1 VRRWAGLCLLAGFV
15 IAPGALAEPIEV
27 TVRPFEQFWLT
38 GGDDAD
44 APLQFLG
51 GLDISSPDRDFGGYS
66 GIAVA
71 GDGSEILLIGDSGS
85 FVRARLVHEDGRLV
99 GIAEAEIDSLFPEG
113 DGSKKASDAED
124 VALDPQNPQ
133 RGVIVRERQANAML
147 TFEMDDGQPTDFAP
161 MLVGADDRIL
171 RSNKGL
177 ESVAYAPAAS
187 PAAGKIIAIAERAP
201 RGAENIPG
209 WIAGVGTFEILPHD
223 DFDVS
228 SARFLPDGDLVL
240 LERRYTPGW
249 GIAMRLRRVDGAALK
264 VGARLDGKYLI
275 DAGMTSQ
282 IDNMEGLAVHQDE
295 AGRTILTLVSDD
307 NHSILQRTLILQF
320 ALSDD

>member
-1 VRRWAGLCLLAGFV
+1 V
-15 IAPGALAEPIEV
+15 
-27 TVRPFEQFWLT
+27 
-38 GGDDAD
+38 
-44 APLQFLG
+44 
-51 GLDISSPDRDFGGYS
+51 
-66 GIAVA
+66 
-71 GDGSEILLIGDSGS
+71 
-85 FVRARLVHEDGRLV
+85 
-99 GIAEAEIDSLFPEG
+99 
-113 DGSKKASDAED
+113 
-124 VALDPQNPQ
+124 
-133 RGVIVRERQANAML
+133 
-147 TFEMDDGQPTDFAP
+147 
-161 MLVGADDRIL
+161 VGADNRIL

-209 WIAGVGTFEILPHD
+209 WIAGVGAFEIVPHD

-249 GIAMRLRRVDGAALK
+249 GIAMRLRRVDGAALE

-282 IDNMEGLAVHQDE
+282 IDNMEGLAVHRDG

-320 ALSDD
+320 ALSED